1 MLNSYN
7 RFFEKYFPS
16 PLSIAL
22 ILTVCSFVFAFVFTE
37 SQTTITH
44 RFIELSDYWFGGLFK
59 SSLLEFTMH
68 MMLILVLGHII
79 ALSKPAKKVIAWA
92 LQYCTDTSSSVLI
105 VSLSTILISLFNWG
119 FGLIFGAI
127 FAREIGL
134 KFAKSGKKLNYPLL
148 GIAAYV
154 GMMVWHGGLSG
165 SAPIT
170 VAGSTHT
177 YVQEIGVIGY
187 ANTIFSGMNIFNTL
201 LVIVLIPLVFYFLSK
216 NSSREQVP
224 KLSLISEEE
233 QSDISK
239 EKLYPADKLEWS
251 NWIGR
256 IVGFLMLLYF
266 VWISYVK
273 VDSGVSWLSVLNL
286 HSTNLLLLGLAFFLQ
301 GSIRNFLK
309 ATEIAIGD
317 VSGILIQFPLYFG
330 IMGVI
335 QGSGLAV
342 LIADGFTSISNDVS
356 LPIFTFI
363 SAGILNVFIP
373 SGGGQWQ
380 VQAPIIIASAKQS
393 NVAIEKLIMAM
404 SYGDQLTNMLQPFWA
419 IPLLTITQLKAKDIL
434 PYSLL
439 LFLVGASIFVLS
451 LLLF

>member
-1 MLNSYN
+1 
-7 RFFEKYFPS
+7 
-16 PLSIAL
+16 
-22 ILTVCSFVFAFVFTE
+22 
-37 SQTTITH
+37 
-44 RFIELSDYWFGGLFK
+44 
-59 SSLLEFTMH
+59 
-68 MMLILVLGHII
+68 
-79 ALSKPAKKVIAWA
+79 
-92 LQYCTDTSSSVLI
+92 
-105 VSLSTILISLFNWG
+105 
-119 FGLIFGAI
+119 
-127 FAREIGL
+127 
-134 KFAKSGKKLNYPLL
+134 
-148 GIAAYV
+148 
-154 GMMVWHGGLSG
+154 MVWHGGLSG

-224 KLSLISEEE
+224 ELSLISEEE

-419 IPLLTITQLKAKDIL
+419 IPLLAITQLKAKDIL